1 MMMTSNS
8 VHSTCFS
15 VFINGFFQLNTGGK
29 KLQYFEL
36 YITVKDPVSRQQNQH
51 LYRHDQI
58 S

>member
-15 VFINGFFQLNTGGK
+15 VFISGFQQPNTSGK
-29 KLQYFEL
+29 KSQYFEL
-36 YITVKDPVSRQQNQH
+36 YIIVKDPVSRQQNQH